1 MCKNSCLSCKHYKH
15 KETKVVGRKLV
26 CDGMMSI
33 PVYKDFPH
41 HCETNQE
48 YFEKLWEKNKNK
60 THNDDDYVEPICYEP
75 TELNKDMEYMIGLM
89 KDILNNIPKKD
100 EQEKISQ

>member
-1 MCKNSCLSCKHYKH
+1 
-15 KETKVVGRKLV
+15 
-26 CDGMMSI
+26 
-33 PVYKDFPH
+33 
-41 HCETNQE
+41 
-48 YFEKLWEKNKNK
+48 LWEKNKNK